1 MLSLNNHKIHLINF
15 EGEIQTYF
23 DILRKVNLFIREL
36 NQPNTV
42 ISTNIK
48 VQLEEIIDEFETYQI
63 YDYNGL
69 LGNLVKKSINIV
81 NNKSIEC
88 RVGEINEE
96 GYKKVKRK

>member
-1 MLSLNNHKIHLINF
+1 MILANMIKTDEDALIC
-15 EGEIQTYF
+15 
-23 DILRKVNLFIREL
+23 DLA
-36 NQPNTV
+36 
-42 ISTNIK
+42 
-48 VQLEEIIDEFETYQI
+48 ETYQI